1 MINSFVKGMCR
12 TITITTILLI
22 LINPIVILFLQTIH
36 KLIAVILIRREV
48 ISEKR
53 LQRRIK
59 LINSITVILTVKIM
73 SLNMML
79 DTQLQ
84 RVDI

>member
-12 TITITTILLI
+12 TITIIAILLI
-22 LINPIVILFLQTIH
+22 LINPIVILLLQTIH
-36 KLIAVILIRREV
+36 KIIAVILIRREV

-59 LINSITVILTVKIM
+59 LINSITVILTVKTM